1 VARRRRLG
9 LLGLAVLVLAV
20 GLSISWFT
28 WFRDLPLFEIRDVQV
43 TGTDSLSSTEEK
55 EEADA
60 LTEAVTASLGGMT
73 TLHVRQDELERAL
86 AEWPRVAGVRVETDF
101 PNGAT
106 ARLDLR
112 EDGSVIGEGDN
123 AVLVATDG
131 TLLGPAGE
139 GTETLPRIGGEP
151 PADDRAGL
159 GGPRLSQAIV
169 LGAVPT
175 EIRPFVDSS
184 RLGEEGIEVELSNG
198 LRLIFGDD
206 SKSSSKWKAAT
217 TVIADPELAG
227 AEYVDLTVPWRPAVG
242 S

>member
-1 VARRRRLG
+1 MARRRRLG

-139 GTETLPRIGGEP
+139 GTETLPRMGASLRPTIGPDSGAP
-151 PADDRAGL
+151 GSPRRSCSVPSRPRYGHSSTAAGS
-159 GGPRLSQAIV
+159 GRR
-169 LGAVPT
+169 
-175 EIRPFVDSS
+175 ES
-184 RLGEEGIEVELSNG
+184 RSNSRMACG
-198 LRLIFGDD
+198 
-206 SKSSSKWKAAT
+206 
-217 TVIADPELAG
+217 
-227 AEYVDLTVPWRPAVG
+227 
-242 S
+242 